1 MKPIRPISPSEPSL
15 HRDVGQFN
23 RKLAERLK
31 EAARL
36 GADDIA
42 RCEAGP
48 ADTRLD
54 RKILSLGLL
63 DEEVLLPLTCEV
75 MGLPFLESS
84 VGAQPDPA
92 VISRLTSEY
101 LRAQSAF
108 PLAAETGEVH
118 FALSDPGNFSLRDEL
133 SFLAGKNVQFVG
145 TTASTIRDLFAR
157 SEETKPTAISI
168 AGPKPLAADPLN
180 FDGPV
185 VKYVQ
190 DMLADAVL
198 AGASDVHYEATE
210 GGFRLRLRVH
220 GVLRAYGSM
229 PSLPAATVAARLK
242 VLADLN
248 VSERRLPQDGRFE
261 SSLAGRKVDFRV
273 STLPTKWG
281 ESIVCRILDPKAL
294 RLGWQALGFAEKLTE
309 QIKSVL
315 GRPHGLFLVTGPT
328 GSGKTTT
335 LYTALHELNTLG
347 RKIITVEDPVEYT
360 IPGVQQVQV
369 QSEIGLDF
377 GRVLRSILRHD
388 PNVILIGEI
397 RDQDTAEIAIRAA
410 QVGRLVL
417 STLHTSTPAGAR
429 ARLVD
434 LGVPGF
440 LVDDVLIAVLGQELA
455 PADCEACGGKGCG
468 TCGGTGVNGRRVR
481 AELVTGKAI

>member
-1 MKPIRPISPSEPSL
+1 MKIIRPASPSEPSL
-15 HRDVGQFN
+15 HRDVGHFN
-23 RKLAERLK
+23 QKLAERLK
-31 EAARL
+31 EAAYL
-36 GADDIA
+36 GANEIA
-42 RCEAGP
+42 RCEAGSS
-48 ADTRLD
+48 DMRLD

-63 DEEVLLPLTCEV
+63 DEEVLLPHTCAV
-75 MGLPFLESS
+75 MGLPFLDSS
-84 VGAQPDPA
+84 VGAKPDSSVLA
-92 VISRLTSEY
+92 RLTSDY
-101 LRAQSAF
+101 LRSQSAF
-108 PLAAETGEVH
+108 PLATETGDVL
-118 FALSDPGNFSLRDEL
+118 FALSDPGNLPLRDEL
-133 SFLAGKNVQFVG
+133 SFLAGKGIQFIG
-145 TTASTIRDLFAR
+145 ATASTIRDLFGH
-157 SEETKPTAISI
+157 SEEGKPSEIAIVGS
-168 AGPKPLAADPLN
+168 KPLATDPLS

-210 GGFRLRLRVH
+210 EGFRLRFRVH
-220 GVLRAYGSM
+220 GVLRSYQSM
-229 PSLPAATVAARLK
+229 PSLSAATVAARLK

-248 VSERRLPQDGRFE
+248 VAERRLPQDGRFE

-294 RLGWQALGFAEKLTE
+294 RLGWQALGFAEELTE
-309 QIKSVL
+309 QVKSIL

-468 TCGGTGVNGRRVR
+468 ACGGTGVSGRRVR